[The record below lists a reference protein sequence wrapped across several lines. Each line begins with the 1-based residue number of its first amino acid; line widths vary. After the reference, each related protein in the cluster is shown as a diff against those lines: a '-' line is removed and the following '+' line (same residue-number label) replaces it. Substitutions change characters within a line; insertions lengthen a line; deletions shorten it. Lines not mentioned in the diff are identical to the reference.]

1 MSWFADSNYVPIVEI
16 PSERMRGVGCLYAE
30 RHSQRVVLPLA
41 DVRISARVA
50 EQVASVLMT
59 QTFQNPYAEDLE
71 AVYIFPLPGG
81 AAVSDF
87 EMKVGSRIIR
97 GKVEERGEARRQYQQ
112 AINEGKRAALMEKE
126 RDDVFTV
133 QVGNL
138 PPGEEIS
145 IKITYSERLEFFED
159 GTTEM
164 RLPLVVAPRY
174 IPGQSLWRDPV
185 GDGIEPDT
193 NLVPDASRI
202 SPPRLAKN
210 FDPKIS
216 LGIEVTI
223 LWEEAG
229 EDGDIK
235 NLCCSQHA
243 TRTSAGREGVK
254 VALARQDEALDRDFV
269 LRWSITQT
277 KIRPSL
283 LVYRNSY
290 GEAFGMLSLSPPYN
304 ENHYTQARDIVFV
317 VDRSGSM
324 QGIKMA
330 SAARACALLLNTLGP
345 HDRFAIQSF
354 SSSFEWFNSG
364 NYCYGKDGYF
374 MPSDYYGIEQG
385 ERYLRNISAEGGTE
399 IHRALVAA
407 MSALEQR
414 RDAYRRVPV
423 IVLLTD
429 GEVGNESQVLK
440 EAQQRLGATR
450 LFTVGIDT
458 AVNQG
463 FLQHLAKIGNGTATF
478 VTPGTQ
484 LEDALVSVGREIGSP
499 LVVDIRL
506 QDVDSGLELS
516 SIAPSKIPD
525 LFQGRATTTFFAL
538 RGLGKIR
545 VRGRF
550 TTGGELDIVVNP
562 REVNI
567 SAIPQLWA
575 KTRITDL
582 EDRYRVELSTQEQ
595 LKREIINLSTRF
607 NILTRFTAFVAVD
620 HSEIVNQQGY
630 QRHVVQPVETPASWQ
645 EAKPMSPTM
654 SMPIPSPACAPPEAE
669 YDRHNNIS
677 GPSGASRKRS
687 VPQSSNMPMPKAPP
701 TGGFAG
707 APVRRDESFSNMQIQ
722 KESRVNSSS
731 ESEKLAKSKAVYS
744 PPPSVNVPAGKKM
757 DVSKPEP
764 NIVEKA
770 VDAVKGLFKDSQPA
784 DQANSYSPIN
794 YPPYVRPNSDSELI
808 EQAISA
814 FQDAYR
820 DVLNGY
826 CPAPDRFEQI
836 RKDVIELLLR
846 DSNLRNYL
854 PKLFRFFDIEAL
866 DLIGGLRRKHPR
878 PIFDQHRYFF
888 DDVVKEVKNY
898 FARTPSTSRKDGSFW
913 DSSI

>member
-1 MSWFADSNYVPIVEI
+1 MSFADSNYVPMFEI

-30 RHSQRVVLPLA
+30 RHSQRVILPLA
-41 DVRISARVA
+41 DVRVSARVA
-50 EQVASVLMT
+50 EQVSSVLMT
-59 QTFQNPYAEDLE
+59 QTFQNPYSEHLE

-87 EMKVGSRIIR
+87 EMKVGSRIVR

-138 PPGEEIS
+138 PPGEEIT
-145 IKITYSERLEFFED
+145 IKITYSERLPFFED

-202 SPPRLAKN
+202 SPPRLAKS
-210 FDPKIS
+210 FDPKVS

-223 LWEEAG
+223 LWEQSS
-229 EDGDIK
+229 EDTDIQ

-254 VALARQDEALDRDFV
+254 VALARHDEALDRDFV
-269 LRWSITQT
+269 LRWTVSGA
-277 KIRPSL
+277 KMRPSL
-283 LVYRNSY
+283 LVYRDPY
-290 GEAFGMLSLSPPYN
+290 GESFGMLSLTPPYN
-304 ENHYTQARDIVFV
+304 EGHYTQARDIVFV

-354 SSSFEWFNSG
+354 NNGVEWFNPTS
-364 NYCYGKDGYF
+364 YYYGKDGYF

-385 ERYLRNISAEGGTE
+385 ERHLRNISAGGGTE

-429 GEVGNESQVLK
+429 GEIGNEAQVLK
-440 EAQQRLGATR
+440 EAQQRLGTTR

-463 FLQHLAKIGNGTATF
+463 FLQHLAKVGNGTATF
-478 VTPGTQ
+478 VTPGAQ

-525 LFQGRATTTFFAL
+525 LFQGRATTTFFAA
-538 RGLGKIR
+538 RGLGRIR

-562 REVNI
+562 REVPLL
-567 SAIPQLWA
+567 AIPQLWA

-595 LKREIINLSTRF
+595 IKREIINLSVRF
-607 NILTRFTAFVAVD
+607 NILTRFTAFIAVD
-620 HSEIVNQQGY
+620 HSEIVNYQGY
-630 QRHVVQPVETPASWQ
+630 QRHVVQPVETPTAWQ
-645 EAKPMSPTM
+645 QPTAGM
-654 SMPIPSPACAPPEAE
+654 PLPASMPMPACAPPPPPA
-669 YDRHNNIS
+669 YDQSYNAPVTSS
-677 GPSGASRKRS
+677 GFVNHS
-687 VPQSSNMPMPKAPP
+687 VPKERASTPTTGRSIAYTPSKEEVLRAIGQPTVSESKPKSS
-701 TGGFAG
+701 
-707 APVRRDESFSNMQIQ
+707 Q
-722 KESRVNSSS
+722 KSAQVESRPQVPQQ
-731 ESEKLAKSKAVYS
+731 
-744 PPPSVNVPAGKKM
+744 PPANIPAGKKV

-764 NIVEKA
+764 SFVEKA
-770 VDAVKGLFKDSQPA
+770 VDIIKGALRDNS
-784 DQANSYSPIN
+784 QANQANDSNYSPIT
-794 YPPYVRPNSDSELI
+794 YPPYIRPSSDRELI
-808 EQAISA
+808 EQAILA
-814 FQDAYR
+814 FQEAYR
-820 DVLNGY
+820 DVYNGY
-826 CPAPDRFEQI
+826 CPSPDRFDQI
-836 RKDVIELLLR
+836 RRDVIELLLR

-854 PKLFRFFDIEAL
+854 PKLFRFFDIEAH
-866 DLIGGLRRKHPR
+866 DLIGGLKRRTPR

-898 FARTPSTSRKDGSFW
+898 FATGVKPPSRKDGSFW